1 MTPFQTVVELPEF
14 LRRAKAIMTDDER
27 VSLVNYIAANPESG
41 VSLGGGMRKVRIPR
55 EGSGKSGGYRTIY
68 VFGGRHLPIFLVTV
82 FAKNEKDNL
91 TKAEG
96 SRGRVEQRTS
106 RYVWRPTMSAY
117 KSIMQGL
124 NEALDHAKGKDIG
137 ARVHKVEVPTV
148 NVAAIRAST
157 GLSQGAFA
165 RSIGVAKGT
174 LLNWEHGRRQPTGP
188 AQVLLAMIAKK
199 PSLVS
204 ELLR

>member
-1 MTPFQTVVELPEF
+1 
-14 LRRAKAIMTDDER
+14 
-27 VSLVNYIAANPESG
+27 
-41 VSLGGGMRKVRIPR
+41 
-55 EGSGKSGGYRTIY
+55 
-68 VFGGRHLPIFLVTV
+68 
-82 FAKNEKDNL
+82 
-91 TKAEG
+91 
-96 SRGRVEQRTS
+96 
-106 RYVWRPTMSAY
+106 MSAY
-117 KSIMQGL
+117 DSIRRGL
-124 NEALDHAKGKDIG
+124 TEAIEFAEGKRTG
-137 ARVHKVEVPTV
+137 ARVHEVEVPQV

-157 GLSQGAFA
+157 GLSQAAFA